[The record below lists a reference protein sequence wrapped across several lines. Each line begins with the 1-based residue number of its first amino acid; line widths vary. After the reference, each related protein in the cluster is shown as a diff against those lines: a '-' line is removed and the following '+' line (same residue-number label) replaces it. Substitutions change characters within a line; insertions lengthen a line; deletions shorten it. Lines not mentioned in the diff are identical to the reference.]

1 MKLEKTKG
9 INIALFI
16 LSIIAIICII
26 TIIFLSISITSE
38 DTKSDIQQEPKEKI
52 IYSDD
57 NFKVTYIDFVD
68 PKSPITIFN
77 LLLKIENNS
86 DKEIIVSLIDGYAN
100 NTAVFF
106 GAEMPTKIQPGKNA
120 IGAFALGYANTGIKS
135 IDEIKTLEFKIQL
148 YNANFLEIVLETE
161 NIVINLE

>member
-1 MKLEKTKG
+1 MEKTKG

-77 LLLKIENNS
+77 LLWFR
-86 DKEIIVSLIDGYAN
+86 G
-100 NTAVFF
+100 
-106 GAEMPTKIQPGKNA
+106 
-120 IGAFALGYANTGIKS
+120 
-135 IDEIKTLEFKIQL
+135 
-148 YNANFLEIVLETE
+148 
-161 NIVINLE
+161 

>member
-1 MKLEKTKG
+1 MEKTKG

-68 PKSPITIFN
+68 PKSPITIF
-77 LLLKIENNS
+77 NS

>member
-1 MKLEKTKG
+1 M
-9 INIALFI
+9 
-16 LSIIAIICII
+16 
-26 TIIFLSISITSE
+26 
-38 DTKSDIQQEPKEKI
+38 
-52 IYSDD
+52 
-57 NFKVTYIDFVD
+57 
-68 PKSPITIFN
+68 
-77 LLLKIENNS
+77 
-86 DKEIIVSLIDGYAN
+86 SLIDGYAN